1 MGELDFSIISCFL
14 SLSEIISLGLIIYIF
29 VSTYGGF
36 NDNIPDNP
44 LIYDKSYQYNQKN
57 YLYSNQCKC
66 NYEIF
71 NGICS
76 KEQEVFGCI
85 NIISESEKI
94 RNFQDDSMCLKYY
107 QLLTEKEK
115 ISEVFDLNFGKI
127 NKISLAQLIL
137 LFISLVVYIVA
148 FVYMNKTADLHGN
161 NEPWFRISFTAFII
175 LSEIAR
181 FVLLILFWINYA
193 ESQMSDY
200 IDVLECPKIN
210 VDSFDDLPNVDKID
224 KCNYIS
230 CI

>member
-1 MGELDFSIISCFL
+1 
-14 SLSEIISLGLIIYIF
+14 
-29 VSTYGGF
+29 
-36 NDNIPDNP
+36 
-44 LIYDKSYQYNQKN
+44 
-57 YLYSNQCKC
+57 
-66 NYEIF
+66 
-71 NGICS
+71 
-76 KEQEVFGCI
+76 
-85 NIISESEKI
+85 
-94 RNFQDDSMCLKYY
+94 MCLKYY

-148 FVYMNKTADLHGN
+148 FVYMKKTEDLNVN

-200 IDVLECPKIN
+200 IDVLECPKTKLGLTPIF
-210 VDSFDDLPNVDKID
+210 SFSLELNTTHGSL
-224 KCNYIS
+224 IS
-230 CI
+230 L